1 MLPIEAEDPDHTPPQ
16 LESRR
21 ILLENTS
28 SRFTRVAQLK
38 TLGYPELQDH
48 PESKFLS
55 RESDLQV
62 YKMDL
67 GLINRAATVVT
78 KKLKNLEEGMYQVTS
93 LIEVPTRFGNRI
105 VAELNSDFQMFL
117 PQLLSM
123 VIASDQRTFNLMM
136 GAAIRGELRLKLV
149 NSLTMELI
157 HDDEK
162 QYHA

>member
-1 MLPIEAEDPDHTPPQ
+1 MLPIEAEDPDHTVAREQTHTPGEHQ
-16 LESRR
+16 QSLHH
-21 ILLENTS
+21 
-28 SRFTRVAQLK
+28 RVVQLK

-78 KKLKNLEEGMYQVTS
+78 KKLKDLEEGMYQVTS
-93 LIEVPTRFGNRI
+93 LSEVPTRFGNRI
-105 VAELNSDFQMFL
+105 VAELNSDFQVFL
-117 PQLLSM
+117 PQRLSM

-136 GAAIRGELRLKLV
+136 SAAIRGELRLKFV
-149 NSLTMELI
+149 NSLTMEFI
-157 HDDEK
+157 HDER
-162 QYHA
+162 QYQAL